1 MSLTP
6 STMLKLET
14 VAPDFCLPD
23 TTGKDV
29 RLADYSESKALL
41 VVFMCNH
48 CPYVIH
54 IADALSA
61 FATEMKPKG
70 LEIVAISANDITN
83 RPADGPDKMA
93 DEVSNR
99 GYIFPYLY
107 DEEQSVAKAYQAA
120 CTPDFF
126 LFDSDKKLAY
136 RGQFDSSRP
145 GNNIG
150 VTGEDLRQAAI
161 SVLAG
166 NKPVTE
172 QIPSMGCNIKWKP
185 GNEPAYYA

>member
-70 LEIVAISANDITN
+70 LEIVAISANDVTN

-93 DEVSNR
+93 DEVRNR

>member
-70 LEIVAISANDITN
+70 LEIVAISANDVTN

-93 DEVSNR
+93 DEVRNR

-161 SVLAG
+161 NVLAG